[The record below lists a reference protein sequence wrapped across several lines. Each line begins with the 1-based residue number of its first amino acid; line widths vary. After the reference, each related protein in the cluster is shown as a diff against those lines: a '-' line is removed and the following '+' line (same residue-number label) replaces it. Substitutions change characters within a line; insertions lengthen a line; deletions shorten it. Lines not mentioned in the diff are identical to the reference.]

1 MAIPIASFMLEDF
14 LLLGPPVSHL
24 IITTLA
30 AIHSHRLLVA
40 YNLLQ
45 PCQCNWEAA
54 WWDGLARHYLH
65 PDFPLSPQDMLLKL
79 EKSSVQG
86 VTTAC
91 QHASSRYSMLLRN
104 SGVEDDLKEE
114 ALKKIRAYERTIFRS
129 QCVL

>member
-1 MAIPIASFMLEDF
+1 MAIPIASFTLEDF

-91 QHASSRYSMLLRN
+91 QLEVLRVIKEQRVFE
-104 SGVEDDLKEE
+104 VEDDLKEE
-114 ALKKIRAYERTIFRS
+114 ALKKIRAYEGTIFRS
-129 QCVL
+129 QCVI